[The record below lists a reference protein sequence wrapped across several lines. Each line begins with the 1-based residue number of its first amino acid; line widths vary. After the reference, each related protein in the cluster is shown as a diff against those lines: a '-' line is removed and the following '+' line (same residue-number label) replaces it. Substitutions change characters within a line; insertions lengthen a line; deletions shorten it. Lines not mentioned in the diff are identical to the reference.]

1 MSATQTIGVPTAQSE
16 SKARL
21 WTGRII
27 SSLVVLSLLFDGITK
42 VVKERH
48 VLQAAAERGY
58 SADAMVAIGTL
69 LLACT
74 LVYVIP
80 RTAILGAVLLTGYLG
95 AVMQGSAFLAVGL
108 LASSL
113 TESQIVSAVVSFVVL
128 LALWLSDNIGQAAG
142 GLFGQIVG
150 YTSLIN
156 HIQGFSQGVIDSK
169 DVVFYLTVIGA
180 GLVLSTLSLQSK
192 RYR

>member
-1 MSATQTIGVPTAQSE
+1 MSATQTIGVPASLSE

-27 SSLVVLSLLFDGITK
+27 SSLVVLFLLFDGITK

-48 VLQAAAERGY
+48 VLEAAAELGY

-95 AVMQGSAFLAVGL
+95 GAVETNVH
-108 LASSL
+108 
-113 TESQIVSAVVSFVVL
+113 
-128 LALWLSDNIGQAAG
+128 AG
-142 GLFGQIVG
+142 HPLFECIFPVIFGILVWAGLF
-150 YTSLIN
+150 LREPRL
-156 HIQGFSQGVIDSK
+156 GVLMPVRK
-169 DVVFYLTVIGA
+169 
-180 GLVLSTLSLQSK
+180 QSDL
-192 RYR
+192 

>member
-1 MSATQTIGVPTAQSE
+1 MEGEKTMSATQTIEVSASLSE

-48 VLQAAAERGY
+48 VLQAAAELGY
-58 SADAMVAIGTL
+58 SADAIAAIGTL

-80 RTAILGAVLLTGYLG
+80 RTAVLGAVLLTGYLG
-95 AVMQGSAFLAVGL
+95 GAVETNVH
-108 LASSL
+108 
-113 TESQIVSAVVSFVVL
+113 
-128 LALWLSDNIGQAAG
+128 AG
-142 GLFGQIVG
+142 HPLFECIFPVIFGILVWAGLFLREPRLGV
-150 YTSLIN
+150 LIP
-156 HIQGFSQGVIDSK
+156 VRK
-169 DVVFYLTVIGA
+169 
-180 GLVLSTLSLQSK
+180 
-192 RYR
+192 

>member
-1 MSATQTIGVPTAQSE
+1 MSATQTIEVSASLSE

-27 SSLVVLSLLFDGITK
+27 SSLVVLFLLFDGITK

-48 VLQAAAERGY
+48 VLQAAAELGY

-80 RTAILGAVLLTGYLG
+80 RTEILGAVLLTGYLG
-95 AVMQGSAFLAVGL
+95 GAVETNVH
-108 LASSL
+108 
-113 TESQIVSAVVSFVVL
+113 
-128 LALWLSDNIGQAAG
+128 AG
-142 GLFGQIVG
+142 HPLFECIFPVIFGILVWAGLFLREPRLGA
-150 YTSLIN
+150 LIP
-156 HIQGFSQGVIDSK
+156 VRK
-169 DVVFYLTVIGA
+169 
-180 GLVLSTLSLQSK
+180 
-192 RYR
+192 